1 MFTAEVYANRRKR
14 LLSGIKSGL
23 LLFTG
28 NSEVGMNYPSNTYR
42 FRQDS
47 TFLYFFGLDEP
58 DLAAIIDAE
67 SGEEIIFG
75 NDVSIDDI
83 IWMGPQPAM
92 ADKAARVGVKKVMPY
107 SNLEDYITKAV
118 TSGREVH
125 YLPPYRDNT
134 KILLNRMLG
143 IPFGELKQNA
153 SEQFIKGVVA
163 LREIKEA
170 VEIAEM
176 DKAADI
182 GYAMH
187 YTAMKMV
194 KTGIIEQELVGIME
208 GISISNGTMPSFPI
222 ILSQNGE
229 TLHNHSHHQVL
240 TDGRLLVIDA
250 GAETNMHYAS
260 DFTRTLP
267 SGGKF
272 TGKQRDIYTIVST
285 ANNMAIDMIR
295 PGITYREVHLAAGK
309 ILAQGLINLGLMKG
323 NAEEAVAAGAHAL
336 FMPHG
341 LGHQMGLDVHDMEDL
356 GENFVGYDDV
366 HIRATQF
373 GMRSLRMGKE
383 LKPGH
388 VITVEPG
395 CYFIPALIEKWKS
408 ENINSSFINF
418 EKLKDYY
425 NFGGIRLEDDVLV
438 TDKGCRLL
446 GAKRLPVTADD
457 VEREMNDN

>member
-1 MFTAEVYANRRKR
+1 MFSKEVYVNRRAK
-14 LLSGIKSGL
+14 LISGIKSGIA
-23 LLFTG
+23 LFIG

-47 TFLYFFGLDEP
+47 NFLYFFGLDEP
-58 DLAAIIDAE
+58 DLAAVIDAE
-67 SGEEIIFG
+67 TGEEIIFG

-83 IWMGPQPAM
+83 IWMGPQPAIS
-92 ADKAARVGVKKVMPY
+92 DKAAKVGVKKVLPFE
-107 SNLEDYITKAV
+107 NLEEYISKAA
-118 TSGREVH
+118 SKGRKIH

-134 KILLNRMLG
+134 KIILNKFIG
-143 IPFGELKQNA
+143 VPFSDLKQGA
-153 SEQFIKGVVA
+153 SEEFIKSVVA

-187 YTAMKMV
+187 FTAMKMV
-194 KTGIIEQELVGIME
+194 KTGLIEQELVGIME

-267 SGGKF
+267 AGGKF
-272 TGKQRDIYTIVST
+272 TDRQKDIYTIVST

-295 PGITYREVHLAAGK
+295 PGITYRDVHLAAGK

-323 NAEEAVAAGAHAL
+323 NAEEAVEAGAHAL

-356 GENFVGYDDV
+356 GENYVGYDDV
-366 HIRATQF
+366 HVRATQF
-373 GMRSLRMGKE
+373 GLKSLRMGKE
-383 LKPGH
+383 LRPGH

-408 ENINSSFINF
+408 ENINTNFINF
-418 EKLKDYY
+418 DKLKDYY
-425 NFGGIRLEDDVLV
+425 QFGGVRLEDDVLV
-438 TDKGCRLL
+438 TERGCRLL
-446 GAKRLPVTADD
+446 GAARLPITVDD
-457 VEREMNDN
+457 VERKMNDN

>member
-373 GMRSLRMGKE
+373 GLRSLRMGKE

>member
-1 MFTAEVYANRRKR
+1 MFSKEVYANRRLK
-14 LLSGIKSGL
+14 LVSGIKSGI

-47 TFLYFFGLDEP
+47 SFLYFFGLDEP
-58 DLAAIIDAE
+58 DLAAVIDAE

-92 ADKAARVGVKKVMPY
+92 ADKAAGVGVKKV
-107 SNLEDYITKAV
+107 
-118 TSGREVH
+118 
-125 YLPPYRDNT
+125 LPFDN
-134 KILLNRMLG
+134 
-143 IPFGELKQNA
+143 LKQSA
-153 SEQFIKGVVA
+153 SEEFIKGVVA

-187 YTAMKMV
+187 FTAMKMV
-194 KTGIIEQELVGIME
+194 KTGIVEQELVGIME
-208 GISISNGTMPSFPI
+208 GISISNGTMPSIPI

-229 TLHNHSHHQVL
+229 TLHNHSHHQIL

-267 SGGKF
+267 AGGKF
-272 TGKQRDIYTIVST
+272 TSRQRDIYTIVST
-285 ANNMAIDMIR
+285 ANNLAIDMIR

-309 ILAQGLINLGLMKG
+309 ILAQGLINLGIMKG
-323 NAEEAVAAGAHAL
+323 NADEAVAAGAHAL

-356 GENFVGYDDV
+356 GENYVGYDNV
-366 HIRATQF
+366 HVRATQF
-373 GMRSLRMGKE
+373 GLRSLRMGKE

-395 CYFIPALIEKWKS
+395 CYFIPALIEKWKI
-408 ENINSSFINF
+408 EKINSEFINF
-418 EKLKDYY
+418 DKLADYY
-425 NFGGIRLEDDVLV
+425 QFGGIRLEDDILV
-438 TDKGCRLL
+438 TEKGCRLL
-446 GAKRLPVTADD
+446 GARRLPITADD
-457 VEREMNDN
+457 VEREMSEN